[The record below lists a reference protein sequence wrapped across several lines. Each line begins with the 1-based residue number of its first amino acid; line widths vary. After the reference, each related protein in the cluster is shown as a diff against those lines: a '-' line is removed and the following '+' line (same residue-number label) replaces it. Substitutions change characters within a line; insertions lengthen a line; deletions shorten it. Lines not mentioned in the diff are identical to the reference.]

1 MRYLIVSIFSF
12 WAFIASAQQP
22 VLGEHLATD
31 LIDKGLQA
39 QPLIWLPF
47 PLPYEV
53 QQGDK
58 SKDALL
64 LDALFRHE
72 LIEREKVMRMGD
84 VTEGGQARKK
94 VLLLWSYNYPMSRR
108 MANTPEGFYYGR
120 GRLKNIMEL
129 SAPYLIGDYY
139 YAEAYVQW
147 YVEDIQ
153 EWIEDPAFRS
163 ARTLRRTLESFRKPF
178 EKRVYLQYDGQ
189 QWALWQGD
197 PGML

>member
-1 MRYLIVSIFSF
+1 MKYLITIVCWLWMP
-12 WAFIASAQQP
+12 WAMAQP
-22 VLGEHLATD
+22 VLGENLAAA

-53 QQGDK
+53 EQGSR

-64 LDALFRHE
+64 LDALYRNE
-72 LIEREKVMRMGD
+72 LIEREKVMKMGA
-84 VTEGGQARKK
+84 VAEQGQTRKK

-108 MANTPEGFYYGR
+108 EQNTPEGFYYGR
-120 GRLKNIMEL
+120 GRLKSIMEL
-129 SAPYLIGDYY
+129 SPPYLIGEYY
-139 YAEAYVQW
+139 YAEAYIEW

-153 EWIEDPAFRS
+153 PWIEDPAFGS
-163 ARTLRRTLESFRKPF
+163 ARTLRRTLESERKPF